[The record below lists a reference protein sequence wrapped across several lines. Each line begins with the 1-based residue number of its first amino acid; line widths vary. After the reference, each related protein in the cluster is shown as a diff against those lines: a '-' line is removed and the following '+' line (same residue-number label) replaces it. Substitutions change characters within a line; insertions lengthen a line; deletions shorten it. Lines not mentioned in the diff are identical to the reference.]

1 MITPRNDGGK
11 TSFCCRHF
19 YFENAPPSFQSA
31 YLYIRLMASSS
42 FPFFTRTLLDWYE
55 PERRPLAWKHI
66 TDPYLIWLSEIILQ
80 QTRAEQG
87 APYFQKFSECYP
99 TVSDLAR
106 AAEDEVMKMWEGL
119 GYYSRARNLHAAAK
133 FIHTEY
139 GGVFPD
145 DYERIR
151 ALKGVGPY
159 TAAAIASFA
168 FQLPYAVVDGN
179 VYRLLSRFF
188 DDATPID
195 ISQGIKH
202 FAGLAQ
208 ELLPKDSAATYNQAM
223 MDMGATICTPKKP
236 LCEACPLNRECQGL
250 ANGTITERPVKV
262 KKLKRST
269 RYFNYLVVQH
279 PDFRMI
285 EKRTAKDIWRNLYQF
300 PLVET
305 KASLDT
311 LSQLLEEQ
319 SWPDWL
325 LAENL
330 QLIRK
335 LGPRKQELTHQR
347 IIADFWEF
355 KYIGNRPD
363 RLPEGIN
370 LIKPENCSKFAF
382 PKVISWYFDDNS
394 LYLF

>member
-1 MITPRNDGGK
+1 
-11 TSFCCRHF
+11 
-19 YFENAPPSFQSA
+19 
-31 YLYIRLMASSS
+31 MADLSSS
-42 FPFFTRTLLDWYE
+42 FFTTALLDWYE

-87 APYFQKFSECYP
+87 APYFKKFSERYP
-99 TVSDLAR
+99 TVNHLAM
-106 AAEDEVMKMWEGL
+106 APEDEVMKMWEGL

-133 FIHTEY
+133 YIHTTFNGE
-139 GGVFPD
+139 FPS
-145 DYERIR
+145 DYENIR
-151 ALKGVGPY
+151 SLKGVGPY

-188 DDATPID
+188 DDTTPID
-195 ISQGIKH
+195 TSQGIKH
-202 FAGLAQ
+202 YARLAQ
-208 ELLPKDSAATYNQAM
+208 QMLPKDAAATYNQAM
-223 MDMGATICTPKKP
+223 MDMGATVCTPKNP
-236 LCEACPLNRECQGL
+236 LCEACPLAQECQAL
-250 ANGTITERPVKV
+250 REGTIAERPVKV

-269 RYFNYLVVQH
+269 RYFNYLVIQH
-279 PDFRMI
+279 PDFRII
-285 EKRTAKDIWRNLYQF
+285 EKRTGKDIWRNLYQF

-305 KASLDT
+305 NTAMDT
-311 LSQLLEEQ
+311 LSALQKEP
-319 SWPDWL
+319 SWPAWL
-325 LAENL
+325 TKD
-330 QLIRK
+330 QLVLSRK

-347 IIADFWEF
+347 IIAVFWEI
-355 KYIGNRPD
+355 KYTGDLTNK
-363 RLPEGIN
+363 LPEGFN

>member
-1 MITPRNDGGK
+1 MAAAK
-11 TSFCCRHF
+11 LVFAAVF
-19 YFENAPPSFQSA
+19 V
-31 YLYIRLMASSS
+31 LYIRSMTSSS
-42 FPFFTRTLLDWYE
+42 PHFFTKALLDWYE

-87 APYFQKFSECYP
+87 APYFQKFSERYP
-99 TVSDLAR
+99 TVTDLAL
-106 AAEDEVMKMWEGL
+106 APEDEVMKMWEGL

-133 FIHTEY
+133 FIQTEFK
-139 GGVFPD
+139 GVFPS
-145 DYERIR
+145 DYAGIR
-151 ALKGVGPY
+151 LLKGVGPY

-188 DDATPID
+188 DDTTPID
-195 ISQGIKH
+195 TTQGIKH
-202 FAGLAQ
+202 YAGLAQ
-208 ELLPKDSAATYNQAM
+208 KMLPKDAAATYNQAM
-223 MDMGATICTPKKP
+223 MDMGATVCTPKNP
-236 LCEACPLNRECQGL
+236 LCGDCPLHHQCQ
-250 ANGTITERPVKV
+250 AFAQGTIAERPIKV

-269 RYFNYLVVQH
+269 RYFNYLVIQH
-279 PDFRMI
+279 PDFRII

-300 PLVET
+300 PLIET
-305 KASLDT
+305 DAAIDALP
-311 LSQLLEEQ
+311 QLQAELG
-319 SWPDWL
+319 WPDWL
-325 LAENL
+325 EVSKL
-330 QLIRK
+330 QLQRK

-347 IIADFWEF
+347 IIASFWEF
-355 KYIGNRPD
+355 DYIGSHPKK
-363 RLPEGIN
+363 LPEGFN